1 MGKQPRI
8 PENPANVD
16 TVAVVG
22 AVDAGF
28 DERAIEAFFAQ
39 LPGFIAFKQNPTMGG
54 GFAKFASAALA
65 AQAVALAKEEAIPA
79 DMAKSSMGT
88 VPGKLP
94 PGYPPT
100 AYPPPAQH
108 TTSWTSNQGN
118 TQPVGMGTDYGIW
131 PKGQESSRTLRTWIL
146 SLWW

>member
-1 MGKQPRI
+1 MPPLHSTAPDLASIGNNRLKQPRI

-28 DERAIEAFFAQ
+28 DDRAIEAFFAQ
-39 LPGFIAFKQNPTMGG
+39 LPGFVAFKQNPTMGG
-54 GFAKFASAALA
+54 GFAKFASTTLA

-88 VPGKLP
+88 VPAQFP
-94 PGYPPT
+94 PGYPPPVC
-100 AYPPPAQH
+100 PPQRNIPEV
-108 TTSWTSNQGN
+108 G
-118 TQPVGMGTDYGIW
+118 QPIKVTHN
-131 PKGQESSRTLRTWIL
+131 PS
-146 SLWW
+146 